1 MRALILSHLYIDP
14 STRGKLRALAGGGID
29 LMLAL
34 PSGTLGL
41 DGGIRITP
49 VPVKGDPSDPSG
61 SSWSQR
67 ALRRILS
74 DFRPDLLHLEVPPGS
89 QAASA
94 TAKAARRLHIPYV
107 VFSDESLRP
116 RRGLLER
123 RRYHTTLSGAA
134 GVIGGNLLA
143 LSLLAEAAPGAVS
156 TVLPQ
161 YGVTLSPPVTR
172 DPAQRTLRLGFI
184 GRLVPERGGEIL
196 LHAVAELLGPWTL
209 VIVGTGPEQE
219 ALEELAQRMGLAS
232 RIRWLGGIPR
242 SELGTVWQDLD
253 CLVVPSHDTPGWVE
267 RANPVLLEAMARGI
281 APVVMRAGALP
292 ELVGDAGIVTDDRDA
307 LVEALQQLLA
317 DPARVRALGER
328 ARRRILE
335 EFVDA
340 AVARRTASFWEKVLE
355 RVPATPAAK

>member
-14 STRGKLRALAGGGID
+14 SSRGKLRALTGGGID

-34 PSGTLGL
+34 PGGTLGL

-49 VPVKGDPSDPSG
+49 VPVKGDPTDPG
-61 SSWSQR
+61 SSTWSPR

-74 DFRPDLLHLEVPPGS
+74 DFRPDLVHLETPPGS
-89 QAASA
+89 QAAA
-94 TAKAARRLHIPYV
+94 AAAKAARRLHLPYV

-123 RRYHTTLSGAA
+123 RRYHTTLRGAA
-134 GVIGGNLLA
+134 GIVGGNLMA
-143 LSLLAEAAPGAVS
+143 LSLLTEAAPNALS
-156 TVLPQ
+156 IVLPQ
-161 YGVTLSPPVTR
+161 YGVTLPAPLTR

-184 GRLVPERGGEIL
+184 GRLVAERGGETL
-196 LHAVAELLGPWTL
+196 LRAVAELLGPWTL
-209 VIVGTGPEQE
+209 TIVGTGPEQE
-219 ALEELAQRMGLAS
+219 VLEELAQRLGLAS
-232 RIRWLGGIPR
+232 RLRWLGGIPR
-242 SELGTVWQDLD
+242 SELGPVWQELD
-253 CLVVPSHDTPGWVE
+253 CLVVPSHDTPTWVE

-292 ELVGDAGIVTDDRDA
+292 ELVGDTGIVTDDRDT

-317 DPARVRALGER
+317 DPARVRTLGER

-340 AVARRTASFWEKVLE
+340 AVARRTADFWERVLA